1 MLGKLIKH
9 EFKDTAKL
17 MLLLYALFTVIT
29 LIGTIVLSANTRAAQ
44 VSDFSKIL
52 LIVLMI
58 FYMLSIFA
66 LFIVTYVYIAIHFYK
81 TMFSSQG
88 YLTHT
93 LPVKTSTVFHIK
105 LGVSLVW
112 LLCSMALLILSIFLF
127 VWAGTQGAILHVDYS
142 AFTEIAAE
150 FEAEMGMS
158 MSAFFFGLL
167 PFSMLLSCLVFILMV
182 CTSSCIGQLF
192 SKNKVAASVIA
203 GVILYFIEQITSSIF
218 ALASNFRFLFIDTE
232 NSTATMPPEFL
243 SNTMTISLIWSLC
256 FCIVYYI
263 VCRVILQKHLNLE

>member
-1 MLGKLIKH
+1 
-9 EFKDTAKL
+9 
-17 MLLLYALFTVIT
+17 MLLIYALFAVIT
-29 LIGTIVLSANTRAAQ
+29 LIGTIVLSANTNAAQ
-44 VSDFSKIL
+44 VSDFAEIIL
-52 LIVLMI
+52 VVLIV
-58 FYMLSIFA
+58 FYTLSIFA

-93 LPVKTSTVFHIK
+93 LPVKTSTVFHVK

-112 LLCSMALLILSIFLF
+112 LLCSMALLILSLFLF
-127 VWAGTQGAILHVDYS
+127 AWAGTQGEILHVDYS
-142 AFTEIAAE
+142 AFTEAAAE
-150 FEAEMGMS
+150 FEATMGMS
-158 MSAFFFGLL
+158 MGAFFFGLL
-167 PFSMLLSCLVFILMV
+167 PVSMLLSCLVFILMV

-218 ALASNFRFLFIDTE
+218 TLAGNFQFLFADTD
-232 NSTATMPPEFL
+232 SSVIPPDFL
-243 SNTMTISLIWSLC
+243 KNTLTFSVIWSLC
-256 FCIVYYI
+256 FCVVYYI

>member
-1 MLGKLIKH
+1 M
-9 EFKDTAKL
+9 
-17 MLLLYALFTVIT
+17 
-29 LIGTIVLSANTRAAQ
+29 
-44 VSDFSKIL
+44 
-52 LIVLMI
+52 
-58 FYMLSIFA
+58 
-66 LFIVTYVYIAIHFYK
+66 
-81 TMFSSQG
+81 
-88 YLTHT
+88 
-93 LPVKTSTVFHIK
+93 
-105 LGVSLVW
+105 
-112 LLCSMALLILSIFLF
+112 ILSIFLF

-218 ALASNFRFLFIDTE
+218 TLASNFRFLFIDTE

-243 SNTMTISLIWSLC
+243 SNTMTISLIWSLS
-256 FCIVYYI
+256 FCVIYYI